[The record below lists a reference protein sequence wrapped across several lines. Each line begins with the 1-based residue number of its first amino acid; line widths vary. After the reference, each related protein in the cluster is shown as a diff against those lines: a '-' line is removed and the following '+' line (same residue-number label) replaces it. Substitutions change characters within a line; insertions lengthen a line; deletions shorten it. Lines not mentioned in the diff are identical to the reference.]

1 MSSSD
6 SMFNMNNFGI
16 GRISPEDT
24 EEFIE
29 ITVEFQDGE
38 VTNATFTCSEDEVLA
53 DCAETICRMI
63 KYHTAEDI
71 MQVTNNVVFYNTK
84 NDIPRA
90 KLYMGAMAVM
100 AAKRAV
106 ANWGRKNGMEFNN
119 HNGCSCY

>member
-1 MSSSD
+1 
-6 SMFNMNNFGI
+6 MNNTGI
-16 GRISPEDT
+16 GKISPGDT

-29 ITVEFQDGE
+29 ITVHFEDGE
-38 VTNATFTCSEDEVLA
+38 VTAAEYICSPDPVLED
-53 DCAETICRMI
+53 CGETICRMI

-84 NDIPRA
+84 NDIPRE
-90 KLYMGAMAVM
+90 KLYLGAMAVM

-106 ANWGRKNGMEFNN
+106 ADWGRKNGKTFTS